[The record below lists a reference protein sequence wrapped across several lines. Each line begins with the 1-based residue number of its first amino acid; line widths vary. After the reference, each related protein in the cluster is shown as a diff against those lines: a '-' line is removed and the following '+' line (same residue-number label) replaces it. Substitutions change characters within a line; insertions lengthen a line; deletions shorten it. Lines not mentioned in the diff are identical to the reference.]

1 MSIGQHL
8 KTTDLAERLSLN
20 PETLRRAA
28 ARGELKPVRIG
39 RDLIW
44 PEDEVVR
51 WLQERTI
58 DNSRVVALRRED
70 RASQPK
76 RRSA

>member
-1 MSIGQHL
+1 VIGQHL
-8 KTTDLAERLSLN
+8 KTTELAERLSIH

-28 ARGELKPVRIG
+28 AKGELRPVRIG

-44 PEDEVVR
+44 PEEEVVR
-51 WLQERTI
+51 WLQGNTV

-70 RASQPK
+70 RASQPS
-76 RRSA
+76 RRTA

>member
-1 MSIGQHL
+1 VIGQHL
-8 KTTDLAERLSLN
+8 KTTELAELLSLN

-28 ARGELKPVRIG
+28 ARGELKPIRIG

-44 PEDEVVR
+44 PVDDVR
-51 WLQERTI
+51 AWLDRNRV
-58 DNSRVVALRRED
+58 DNSRVVPIRRQTP
-70 RASQPK
+70 ASTNT

>member
-1 MSIGQHL
+1 MIGQHL

>member
-1 MSIGQHL
+1 MIDQHF
-8 KTTDLAERLSLN
+8 KTTDLAERLSIH

-28 ARGELKPVRIG
+28 AKGELKPVRIG

-44 PEDEVVR
+44 PEEEVAR
-51 WLQERTI
+51 WLQGKTV